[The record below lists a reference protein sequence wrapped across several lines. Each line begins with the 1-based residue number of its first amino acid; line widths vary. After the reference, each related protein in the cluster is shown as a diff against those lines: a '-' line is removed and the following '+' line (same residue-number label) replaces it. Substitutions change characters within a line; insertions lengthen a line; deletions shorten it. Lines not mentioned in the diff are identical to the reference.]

1 MSHEVDQVLCPH
13 GAFLDITRRYVR
25 FFFLKRNAQFV
36 QKLAF
41 EALMDLNKTIM
52 EIRNVTKAATF
63 KSFSQLSYKYSQLLF
78 FATVFL
84 IIVMRQTLTDDFWGL
99 HKNKNCAFPL
109 TITGKLLNIFEVEYL
124 WITVNYVICI
134 LWFLVFLYF
143 FVFILNMEFTL

>member
-1 MSHEVDQVLCPH
+1 MPNTIINSEHYSGCLFKENP
-13 GAFLDITRRYVR
+13 
-25 FFFLKRNAQFV
+25 QFV
-36 QKLAF
+36 QKVSF
-41 EALMDLNKTIM
+41 GPLMNFKQKPLQKLEMLQKLLLLKVFSTKFIKTH
-52 EIRNVTKAATF
+52 NYF
-63 KSFSQLSYKYSQLLF
+63 LLWQC
-78 FATVFL
+78 FL
-84 IIVMRQTLTDDFWGL
+84 IIFMRQTLTDDFWGL